1 MTDAIRISTTVL
13 KPMMK
18 SNADVKVIG
27 RVKRGGGREGVN
39 LSNYKKVRIIK
50 IYFQAK
56 TT

>member
-18 SNADVKVIG
+18 SNADIKVIG
-27 RVKRGGGREGVN
+27 RVKGGGVEGVN

-50 IYFQAK
+50 I
-56 TT
+56 

>member
-18 SNADVKVIG
+18 SNADIKVIG
-27 RVKRGGGREGVN
+27 RVKGGGGVEGVN

-50 IYFQAK
+50 I
-56 TT
+56 